1 MAPRCTGKAVIWFGQ
16 VSIPVR
22 LYPATRD
29 PPKIEF
35 RLLHK
40 DCGSRPKQ
48 RYLCPADNTLLEE
61 DAIVKGYEVGK
72 DRFVVFTPED
82 LEAVEPKPDPAI
94 EVAELVDAAEID
106 PLHWARPHYLGPDV
120 ESGPVRL
127 PEADEAARRYAWL
140 ADVLRL
146 GGKIALCRWATRGR
160 DLFVGLRA
168 ADGRLV
174 LQELRRAEEVRP
186 VGEIELSP
194 VAANEPALQ
203 LGLRL
208 AEERSVAEFRPG
220 AYPDERY
227 AATVMAIAAKVR
239 GGEIVAAPVN
249 GRPVI
254 VDLLAALK
262 ASVAASPPKKPESPP
277 KPEPLPKKKPR
288 ATR

>member
-48 RYLCPADNTLLEE
+48 RYLCLADNTLLEE
-61 DAIVKGYEVGK
+61 DAIAKGYEVGK
-72 DRFVVFTPED
+72 DRYVMFTAQDLDQLQPE
-82 LEAVEPKPDPAI
+82 PDPAI
-94 EVAELVDAAEID
+94 EVAELVEAANID
-106 PLHWARPHYLGPDV
+106 PIHWARPHYLGPDV
-120 ESGPVRL
+120 ETGPVRL

-146 GGKIALCRWATRGR
+146 AGKVALGRWATRGR

-186 VGEIELSP
+186 VDEIDLSP

-208 AEERSVAEFRPG
+208 AEERSTENFRPEI
-220 AYPDERY
+220 YPDERY
-227 AATVMAIAAKVR
+227 AATVLAIAAKVR
-239 GGEIVAAPVN
+239 GGEIVASPVN

-254 VDLLAALK
+254 VDLLEALK
-262 ASVAASPPKKPESPP
+262 ASVAAGPPKKAESP
-277 KPEPLPKKKPR
+277 KAEPAPKKKPKR
-288 ATR
+288 TAR

>member
-1 MAPRCTGKAVIWFGQ
+1 MAPRCTGKAVVWFGQ

-29 PPKIEF
+29 PPRVEF

-72 DRFVVFTPED
+72 DRYVVFSPED

-94 EVAELVDAAEID
+94 DLAELVPATEID
-106 PLHWARPHYLGPDV
+106 PIYWVRPQYLGPDV
-120 ESGPVRL
+120 EDDPVRL
-127 PEADEAARRYAWL
+127 PEADEAARRYVWL

-146 GGKIALCRWATRGR
+146 GGKIALGRWATRGR

-174 LQELRRAEEVRP
+174 LQELRRADEIRP
-186 VGEIELSP
+186 LAEIELPSI
-194 VAANEPALQ
+194 AANEPALQ

-208 AEERSVAEFRPG
+208 AEQRSGKSFRPD

-239 GGEIVAAPVN
+239 GGEVIAAPVN
-249 GRPVI
+249 GRPV
-254 VDLLAALK
+254 VADLMAALQ
-262 ASVAASPPKKPESPP
+262 ASVAASPPKKADSPP
-277 KPEPLPKKKPR
+277 KPEPIPKKKKR
-288 ATR
+288 AAR